1 MEYVVE
7 ILRILVPCLMIGGVA
22 YFIVKSF
29 LDHENNKARLQLQN
43 TKSELVVPARMQA
56 YERVILYLERIT
68 PDSLLR
74 RTLNVSTSARKLQSD
89 LVATIRSEYE
99 HNMSQQVYM
108 SAAAWALVKTATEET
123 IRLINMS
130 SSKLQAT
137 AMATDLAQ
145 NILTLTSQIG
155 KFPTQI
161 AIDNIKKEFGQ
172 NFMEQRSERSVSK
185 N

>member
-1 MEYVVE
+1 MEYVIE
-7 ILRILVPCLMIGGVA
+7 ILRVLVPCLVIGGVA

-29 LDHENNKARLQLQN
+29 LDHENNKASLQAQN
-43 TKSELVVPARMQA
+43 AKSELVIPARMQA

-68 PDSLLR
+68 PDNLLR

-99 HNMSQQVYM
+99 HNLSQQVYM
-108 SAAAWALVKTATEET
+108 SAAAWTLVKTATEET
-123 IRLINMS
+123 IRLVNVS
-130 SSKLQAT
+130 GSKLQAT

-145 NILTLTSQIG
+145 NILTITSQIG
-155 KFPTQI
+155 KFPTHV
-161 AIDNIKKEFGQ
+161 AIDTIKKEFGQ
-172 NFMEQRSERSVSK
+172 NFMEQSSASK